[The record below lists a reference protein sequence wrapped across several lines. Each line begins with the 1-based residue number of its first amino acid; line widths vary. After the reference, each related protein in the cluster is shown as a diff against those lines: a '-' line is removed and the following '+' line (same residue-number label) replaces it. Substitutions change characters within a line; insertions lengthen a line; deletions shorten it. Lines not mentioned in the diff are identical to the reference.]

1 MKHDGV
7 IDISQHYDTGLVYPD
22 GDPGLDPG
30 LDPKGVPTTTP
41 LPQASMN
48 SLHNAKETHRRSRKS
63 VKIVSQALT

>member
-22 GDPGLDPG
+22 GDPGLDP
-30 LDPKGVPTTTP
+30 KGVPTTTS